1 MKVAIVEPL
10 GIDEKAVEKLQQEFL
25 PKDIELVYYNT
36 APADD
41 AEKIRRA
48 AGAQIVMLAN
58 MPFRKNV
65 LEKCTDLK
73 MLSVAFTGV
82 DHVNMDYC
90 RENDIMVCNCSGYA
104 NEAVSE
110 LVFGMIINLYRS
122 IFAADKAVRSG
133 GTKKGLMQIELCK
146 KCFGI
151 IGAGAIGL
159 KTARLAEA
167 FGCEVYAYSRTP
179 KNIEGM
185 KFVGLDEL
193 LATCD
198 IVSVHVPLTPQTKD
212 LINAENIVKMKPN
225 AILINTARGP
235 VVNAKVLADALKNG
249 TIAGAGVDVFDVEP
263 PLAGDNPLLDAP
275 HTVLTPHIGF
285 ATQEAMQK
293 RAVIAFDNIKK
304 YLEGKPQNIM

>member
-1 MKVAIVEPL
+1 MKIAIVEPL

-82 DHVNMDYC
+82 DHVDMDYC

-133 GTKKGLMQIELCK
+133 GTKKGLMQIELYK
-146 KCFGI
+146 KRFGI

-235 VVNAKVLADALKNG
+235 VVNAKALADALRNG

-263 PLAGDNPLLDAP
+263 PLAEDNPLLDVP

>member
-1 MKVAIVEPL
+1 MKIAIVEPL

-82 DHVNMDYC
+82 DHVDMDYC

-146 KCFGI
+146 KRFGI

-235 VVNAKVLADALKNG
+235 VVNAKALADALKNG

-263 PLAGDNPLLDAP
+263 PLAEDNPLLDVP

>member
-10 GIDEKAVEKLQQEFL
+10 GIDEKAVEKLQQEVL

-146 KCFGI
+146 KRFGI

-179 KNIEGM
+179 KNIEDM

-235 VVNAKVLADALKNG
+235 VVNAKALADALRNG

-285 ATQEAMQK
+285 ATQEAMRK

>member
-1 MKVAIVEPL
+1 
-10 GIDEKAVEKLQQEFL
+10 
-25 PKDIELVYYNT
+25 
-36 APADD
+36 
-41 AEKIRRA
+41 
-48 AGAQIVMLAN
+48 
-58 MPFRKNV
+58 
-65 LEKCTDLK
+65 
-73 MLSVAFTGV
+73 
-82 DHVNMDYC
+82 
-90 RENDIMVCNCSGYA
+90 
-104 NEAVSE
+104 
-110 LVFGMIINLYRS
+110 
-122 IFAADKAVRSG
+122 
-133 GTKKGLMQIELCK
+133 MQIELCK
-146 KCFGI
+146 KRFGI

-235 VVNAKVLADALKNG
+235 VVNAKALADALRNG

-263 PLAGDNPLLDAP
+263 PLAEDNPLLDVP

>member
-1 MKVAIVEPL
+1 MKIAIVEPL

-82 DHVNMDYC
+82 DHVDMDYC

-146 KCFGI
+146 KRFGI

-235 VVNAKVLADALKNG
+235 VVNAKALADALRNG

>member
-1 MKVAIVEPL
+1 MKVVIVESL
-10 GIDEKAVEKLQQEFL
+10 GINENEVSKLKKEFL

-65 LEKCTDLK
+65 LERCTDLK

-82 DHVNMDYC
+82 DHVDMDYC

-146 KCFGI
+146 KRFGI

-235 VVNAKVLADALKNG
+235 VVNAKALADALKNG

>member
-10 GIDEKAVEKLQQEFL
+10 GIDEKAVEKLQQEVL

-36 APADD
+36 VPADD

-82 DHVNMDYC
+82 DHVDMDYC
-90 RENDIMVCNCSGYA
+90 RENNIMVCNCSGYA

-110 LVFGMIINLYRS
+110 LVFGMIIDLYRS
-122 IFAADKAVRSG
+122 IFAADKSVRSG
-133 GTKKGLMQIELCK
+133 GTKKGLMQIELCQK
-146 KCFGI
+146 RFGI

-179 KNIEGM
+179 KNIEGV

-198 IVSVHVPLTPQTKD
+198 IVSVHVPLTSQTKD

-235 VVNAKVLADALKNG
+235 VVNEKALAEALKNG
-249 TIAGAGVDVFDVEP
+249 TIAGAGVDVFYVEP
-263 PLAGDNPLLDAP
+263 PLVGDNPLLDAP

-293 RAVIAFDNIKK
+293 RAVIAFTNIKK

>member
-25 PKDIELVYYNT
+25 PKDVELMYYNT
-36 APADD
+36 APIDD

-82 DHVNMDYC
+82 DHVDMDYC
-90 RENDIMVCNCSGYA
+90 RENNIMVCNCSGYA

-146 KCFGI
+146 KRFGI

-159 KTARLAEA
+159 KMARLAEA

>member
-25 PKDIELVYYNT
+25 PKDVELMYYNT

-82 DHVNMDYC
+82 DHVDMDYC

-146 KCFGI
+146 KRFGI

-159 KTARLAEA
+159 KMARLAEA

>member
-1 MKVAIVEPL
+1 MKIAIVEPL

-82 DHVNMDYC
+82 DHVDMDYC

-146 KCFGI
+146 KRFGI

-235 VVNAKVLADALKNG
+235 VVNAKALADALRNG

-263 PLAGDNPLLDAP
+263 PLAEDNPLLDVP

>member
-1 MKVAIVEPL
+1 MKIAIVEPL

-82 DHVNMDYC
+82 DHVDMDYC

-146 KCFGI
+146 KRFGI

-159 KTARLAEA
+159 KMARLAEA

>member
-1 MKVAIVEPL
+1 MKIAIVEPL

-82 DHVNMDYC
+82 DHVDMDYC

-146 KCFGI
+146 KRFGI

-159 KTARLAEA
+159 KMARLAEA

-249 TIAGAGVDVFDVEP
+249 TIAGEGVDVFDVEP

>member
-10 GIDEKAVEKLQQEFL
+10 GIDEKAVEKLQQEVL

-36 APADD
+36 VPADD

-82 DHVNMDYC
+82 DHVDMDYC

-146 KCFGI
+146 KRFGI
-151 IGAGAIGL
+151 IGAGVIGL

-235 VVNAKVLADALKNG
+235 VVNAKALADALKNG

-263 PLAGDNPLLDAP
+263 PLAEDNPLLDVP

-293 RAVIAFDNIKK
+293 RAVIAFTNIKK

>member
-10 GIDEKAVEKLQQEFL
+10 GIDEKAVEKLQQEVL

-36 APADD
+36 VPADD

-82 DHVNMDYC
+82 DHVDMDYC
-90 RENDIMVCNCSGYA
+90 RENNIMVCNCSGYA

-110 LVFGMIINLYRS
+110 LVFGMIIDLYRS

-146 KCFGI
+146 KRFGI

-179 KNIEGM
+179 KNIEGV

-235 VVNAKVLADALKNG
+235 VVNAKALADALKNG

-263 PLAGDNPLLDAP
+263 PLVGDNPLLDAP

-293 RAVIAFDNIKK
+293 RAVIAFTNIKK